1 MEIKKKSM
9 MQREKE
15 IEKPVKKEAPAKN
28 PLLQPNNILFVENLT
43 PDITESIL
51 TAVFSKYVG
60 FKEVRL
66 SQGKGI
72 AFIEFDNEINAGA
85 ALLGMNNL
93 NLTADC
99 KLQIS
104 FAKK

>member
-1 MEIKKKSM
+1 M
-9 MQREKE
+9 
-15 IEKPVKKEAPAKN
+15 
-28 PLLQPNNILFVENLT
+28 
-43 PDITESIL
+43 
-51 TAVFSKYVG
+51 FSKYVG

-93 NLTADC
+93 NLKADC

>member
-1 MEIKKKSM
+1 MLQK
-9 MQREKE
+9 EKE
-15 IEKPVKKEAPAKN
+15 KELEKTIVKKEAPAKN
-28 PLLQPNNILFVENLT
+28 QMLEPNNILFVEHLT
-43 PDITESIL
+43 PEITESIL
-51 TAVFSKYVG
+51 TAVFSKFAG
-60 FKEVRL
+60 FKEVRI

-72 AFIEFDNEINAGA
+72 AFVEFDNEINAGA